1 MSIVIR
7 GIYQASLPGN
17 YRVKSCDAYNM
28 CIESVKNYLDAEHYC
43 VFVKGTMEQ

>member
-7 GIYQASLPGN
+7 GIYQ
-17 YRVKSCDAYNM
+17 VCMKSCDAYNM
-28 CIESVKNYLDAEHYC
+28 CIESVKNHLDAEHYC